1 MVNTLASLPGTFAP
15 FVTGFLVESVSDCYK
30 DQTINI
36 LIRFNFCYEDSLSSL
51 KGTREEWQVA
61 IQIAG
66 IFNIVGGIIY
76 LLFAKG
82 EVQPWALE
90 QVDQN
95 LKVSDEKKS
104 ILGNYDGTANCNVD
118 DYGSIIKKKSPSS
131 L

>member
-15 FVTGFLVESVSDCYK
+15 FVTGVIVESVSACYK
-30 DQTINI
+30 DQKINI
-36 LIRFNFCYEDSLSSL
+36 LIRFHFCYEDSLLCL

-61 IQIAG
+61 FLIAG

-90 QVDQN
+90 QVDHN
-95 LKVSDEKKS
+95 LKVSAEKKS
-104 ILGNYDGTANCNVD
+104 LLRHNDDNANCHVD
-118 DYGSIIKKKSPSS
+118 NYGSIIEKKPRSS
-131 L
+131 

>member
-1 MVNTLASLPGTFAP
+1 M
-15 FVTGFLVESVSDCYK
+15 
-30 DQTINI
+30 
-36 LIRFNFCYEDSLSSL
+36 

-61 IQIAG
+61 FLIAG

-95 LKVSDEKKS
+95 QKVTIEKKS
-104 ILGNYDGTANCNVD
+104 LLGKDNGIENCHADN
-118 DYGSIIKKKSPSS
+118 YGSIIEKKSLSG